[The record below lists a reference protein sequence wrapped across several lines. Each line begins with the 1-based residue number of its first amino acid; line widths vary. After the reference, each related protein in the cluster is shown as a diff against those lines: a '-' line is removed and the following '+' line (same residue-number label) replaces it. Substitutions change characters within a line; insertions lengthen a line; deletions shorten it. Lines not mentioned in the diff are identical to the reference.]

1 MRRICNP
8 MSDDDDELSPHQF
21 EALCLE
27 EAKLRRKGVEVAR
40 RLRRAIKASREES
53 RDLIK
58 EHRVAA
64 HQERRAEIEKHQQA
78 REQNRED
85 RRARMSPEVLA
96 KMQDRIA
103 GVREQTKEEIKQGER
118 IEFVERKEKAAAM
131 RGRIA

>member
-1 MRRICNP
+1 MT
-8 MSDDDDELSPHQF
+8 DDDDELTPHEF

-53 RDLIK
+53 KDLIR

-64 HQERRAEIEKHQQA
+64 HQKRRAEIEKHQQE

-96 KMQDRIA
+96 KIQDRIA
-103 GVREQTKEEIKQGER
+103 GVREQTKEEISRGEK
-118 IEFVERKEKAAAM
+118 IAIVERKEKAAAM